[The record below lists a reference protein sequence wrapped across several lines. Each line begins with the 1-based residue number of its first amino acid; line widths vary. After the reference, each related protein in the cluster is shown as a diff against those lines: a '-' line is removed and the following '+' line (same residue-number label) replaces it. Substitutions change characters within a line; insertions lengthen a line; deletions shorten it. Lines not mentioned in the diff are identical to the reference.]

1 VTLPGDRQIT
11 YNAVTDTISM
21 DVDGNVNLLL
31 DDVQSFTM
39 TAAYADLNNSGGGNN
54 EVEAID
60 VSFTVGEIGRPFSAR
75 IFPRNMV
82 PQPP

>member
-1 VTLPGDRQIT
+1 
-11 YNAVTDTISM
+11 M

-39 TAAYADLNNSGGGNN
+39 TATYADLNPGGNN
-54 EVEAID
+54 EVKAIN
-60 VSFTVGEIGRPFSAR
+60 VSFTVGEIGRQFGTR